1 MSAPEP
7 LSNALARITPLG
19 RGVLVGLACAI
30 LGLSL
35 RLWPEWR
42 HNPDLSHGMLM
53 PLLFLLLLRES
64 RIGTPRFV
72 RETIFQRLG
81 CIVLLIGALLA
92 LVAAGLYAAALDW
105 SHALV
110 SLMLTTSVVLMLGAA
125 LLAFAGESVQL
136 VPCNWSALVAIGGWL
151 LAAPIPPGTYNRITL
166 NLQLWVSENVLET
179 LHVFGIAAIRHGN
192 IIELARATVGV
203 EEACSGIR
211 SLVSCIFAG
220 LFFSATLVRRPW
232 ARAAIVGLA
241 PLLALVMN
249 FLRSL
254 TLTLLANHGI
264 DISGAWHDATGFAVL
279 GITAALLGVLAVLLE
294 RGDVAATP
302 APPESPLPVPAR
314 TPGLQRALALGLT
327 GATALV
333 VVFVLNTRP
342 SPRRDTAVPDLFA
355 LLPQAAAGWLVRSTN
370 LYEFSGTLQTND
382 LAQRSY
388 INPTRATPTEIII
401 YVAYWRAGQAPVS
414 LVASHTPDACWP
426 GSGWVRVNSN
436 VTRVPLK
443 LEERTLPPAEYRVFV
458 ADEKPEHVWF
468 WHLYDGRPI
477 SYRDP
482 YSPAELLRIA
492 WRFGFRHDGDQLF
505 VRVSSNRPWSEI
517 SREPL
522 IDQFFARM
530 RALGL

>member
-1 MSAPEP
+1 
-7 LSNALARITPLG
+7 
-19 RGVLVGLACAI
+19 
-30 LGLSL
+30 
-35 RLWPEWR
+35 
-42 HNPDLSHGMLM
+42 
-53 PLLFLLLLRES
+53 
-64 RIGTPRFV
+64 
-72 RETIFQRLG
+72 
-81 CIVLLIGALLA
+81 
-92 LVAAGLYAAALDW
+92 
-105 SHALV
+105 
-110 SLMLTTSVVLMLGAA
+110 
-125 LLAFAGESVQL
+125 VQL

-232 ARAAIVGLA
+232 ARALIVALA

-249 FLRSL
+249 FVRSL
-254 TLTLLANHGI
+254 TLTLLANKGL

-279 GITAALLGVLAVLLE
+279 GVTALLLGLLAVLLE
-294 RGDVAATP
+294 RREEMTP
-302 APPESPLPVPAR
+302 APAESSLPVPTR
-314 TPGLQRALALGLT
+314 TPGLQRALALGLAA
-327 GATALV
+327 ATALV
-333 VVFVLNTRP
+333 ILFVLNTRP
-342 SPRRDTAVPDLFA
+342 SPRRDAPVPDLFA
-355 LLPQAAAGWLVRSTN
+355 LLPQGAEGWLVRSTN

-388 INPTRATPTEIII
+388 IKPGDATPTEIII

-426 GSGWVRVNSN
+426 GSGWVRMKSN
-436 VTRVPLK
+436 LTRIPLP
-443 LEERTLPPAEYRVFV
+443 LPERTLPAAEYRVFV

-505 VRVSSNRPWSEI
+505 VRVSSNRPWAEI
-517 SREPL
+517 SHEPL
-522 IDQFFARM
+522 IAQFFARI